1 MYELKVNRRLCGWS
15 YWKVGFSKMYFYII
29 NSICKL
35 IHWILIKTD
44 WQQLTLLSLKAEWLY
59 SQGRG
64 RQFRVG
70 EHALLAQYLASV
82 CPLSGESLENETDR
96 KLRLILSK
104 AQHHQQQLNQQS
116 DTGSVHSLSSVAM
129 SPSPAARRRLSHNR
143 TNSPRRPSESN
154 KSIVFA

>member
-1 MYELKVNRRLCGWS
+1 MKLWS
-15 YWKVGFSKMYFYII
+15 
-29 NSICKL
+29 
-35 IHWILIKTD
+35 
-44 WQQLTLLSLKAEWLY
+44 LSLKAEWLY

-116 DTGSVHSLSSVAM
+116 DTGSVHSLSSVGM
-129 SPSPAARRRLSHNR
+129 SPSPATRRRLSHNR
-143 TNSPRRPSESN
+143 TGSPRRASELILILDFIYYYCEYN
-154 KSIVFA
+154 KNLFKVFLLIVKRGLVVMYTFQSSCIYIF

>member
-1 MYELKVNRRLCGWS
+1 MS
-15 YWKVGFSKMYFYII
+15 FA
-29 NSICKL
+29 
-35 IHWILIKTD
+35 
-44 WQQLTLLSLKAEWLY
+44 SLKAEWLY

-116 DTGSVHSLSSVAM
+116 DAGSVHSLSSVTM
-129 SPSPAARRRLSHNR
+129 SPSPAARRRLNHNR
-143 TNSPRRPSESN
+143 TNSPRRPSESD
-154 KSIVFA
+154 KSIHFLM

>member
-1 MYELKVNRRLCGWS
+1 M
-15 YWKVGFSKMYFYII
+15 
-29 NSICKL
+29 KL
-35 IHWILIKTD
+35 QLQLIGDKR
-44 WQQLTLLSLKAEWLY
+44 LLSLKAEWLY

-116 DTGSVHSLSSVAM
+116 DAGSVHSLSSVTM
-129 SPSPAARRRLSHNR
+129 SPSPATRRRLSHNR
-143 TNSPRRPSESN
+143 TNSPRRPSESDKPQSVILLRN
-154 KSIVFA
+154 LP

>member
-1 MYELKVNRRLCGWS
+1 MIE
-15 YWKVGFSKMYFYII
+15 
-29 NSICKL
+29 
-35 IHWILIKTD
+35 TD

-143 TNSPRRPSESN
+143 TNSPRRPSECN
-154 KSIVFA
+154 KFIIFCVVSYHILE